1 MPSTIPIVMYTRSTA
16 ENGISVHGCNF
27 TDSTVGVTVE
37 GGLDLSLVGG
47 AVGGA
52 IAALLIAVLAIT
64 LCMVLLVISRRR
76 KKERHF
82 SGLSTLASPCTV

>member
-1 MPSTIPIVMYTRSTA
+1 MHCY
-16 ENGISVHGCNF
+16 NF

-47 AVGGA
+47 AVGGV
-52 IAALLIAVLAIT
+52 IAALLVAVLAIT
-64 LCMVLLVISRRR
+64 LGVAVLVISWRI

-82 SGLSTLASPCTV
+82 SGLSTLASSCTV